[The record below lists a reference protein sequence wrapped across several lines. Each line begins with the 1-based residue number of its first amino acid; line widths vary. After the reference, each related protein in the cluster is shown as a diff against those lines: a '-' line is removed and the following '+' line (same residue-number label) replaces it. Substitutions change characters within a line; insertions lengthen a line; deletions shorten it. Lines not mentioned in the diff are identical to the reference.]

1 MWRFNVYCFILNLEF
16 LGCMKNKKVI
26 NIIERKIFW
35 SEIQF
40 INTTTL
46 FVQITCNKPA
56 GWTSTCFGT
65 FAFLSEASYEA
76 QQMLDLNSETLIIV

>member
-1 MWRFNVYCFILNLEF
+1 MWRFNIYSFILNLEF
-16 LGCMKNKKVI
+16 LASLKNKKII

-46 FVQITCNKPA
+46 CMQITCNKPA
-56 GWTSTCFGT
+56 GWTSTHFGT
-65 FAFLSEASYEA
+65 LTFLSEASYEA
-76 QQMLDLNSETLIIV
+76 QQILDLNSETLII

>member
-1 MWRFNVYCFILNLEF
+1 MWRFSIYSFILNLEF
-16 LGCMKNKKVI
+16 WACLKNKKVV

-46 FVQITCNKPA
+46 CMLITSNKLA
-56 GWTSTCFGT
+56 GWTSTPFGT
-65 FAFLSEASYEA
+65 CTFLSEASYEA
-76 QQMLDLNSETLIIV
+76 QQMLDLNSETLII